1 MIVKF
6 VRRREEMELFN
17 LNNTTSLS
25 EGFHLYIDHQKLD
38 YWLQFTSFQTSW
50 RGEAITSDAILDRI
64 EKEQI
69 QSEYVL
75 FSNLH
80 LRFLSYISPDGKR
93 EENHKVIHLSNHII
107 QAISKELDDFI
118 GYCAIYEE
126 KQLLE
131 ISREYKQ
138 LFFPFTLTD

>member
-1 MIVKF
+1 
-6 VRRREEMELFN
+6 MELFT
-17 LNNTTSLS
+17 LNNQASLS

-50 RGEAITSDAILDRI
+50 RGEAITSNTILDQL
-64 EKEQI
+64 EEEQI
-69 QSEYVL
+69 QSEYIL

-80 LRFLSYISPDGKR
+80 LRFLTYISPVGQR
-93 EENHKVIHLSNHII
+93 EENNKVIHLSNHMI

-118 GYCAIYEE
+118 GYCVIYEE
-126 KQLLE
+126 KHLLD

-138 LFFPFTLTD
+138 LFVPFTLTDETFIDRMNN